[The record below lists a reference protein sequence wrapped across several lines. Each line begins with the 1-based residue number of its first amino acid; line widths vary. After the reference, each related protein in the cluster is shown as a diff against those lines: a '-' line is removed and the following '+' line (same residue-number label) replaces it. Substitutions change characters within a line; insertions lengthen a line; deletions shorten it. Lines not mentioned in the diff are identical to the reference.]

1 MVARIF
7 RAFSFII
14 KPVKGGSPPALIRDI
29 RNSLELTC
37 IYLITGVRIRKY
49 IKTNQTSKYPDNLKI
64 QPIWTIPEKITTKI
78 GLDRL
83 NMVAEATQTLSTLSI
98 SFAKRVKAIKE
109 IGATFCHVWI
119 T

>member
-7 RAFSFII
+7 RAFSFIM
-14 KPVKGGSPPALIRDI
+14 KPVKGGRPPALIRDI

-37 IYLITGVRIRKY
+37 ICLITGVRIRKY

-98 SFAKRVKAIKE
+98 SFAKRIKAIKE

>member
-1 MVARIF
+1 M
-7 RAFSFII
+7 
-14 KPVKGGSPPALIRDI
+14 RDI

-49 IKTNQTSKYPDNLKI
+49 IKTNQTSKYPDNPKI
-64 QPIWTIPEKITTKI
+64 QPICTIPEKITTKI
-78 GLDRL
+78 GLDSL
-83 NMVAEATQTLSTLSI
+83 SMVAEATQTLSTLNI
-98 SFAKRVKAIKE
+98 SFAKKTKAIKE